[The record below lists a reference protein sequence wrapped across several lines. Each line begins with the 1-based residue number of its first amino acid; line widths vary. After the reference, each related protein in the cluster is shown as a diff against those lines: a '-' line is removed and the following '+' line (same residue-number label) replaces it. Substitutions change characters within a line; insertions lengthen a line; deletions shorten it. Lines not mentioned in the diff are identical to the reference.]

1 MKLYHTFKKYRGLI
15 EKQIH
20 RIEPRSVIPS
30 EEFAWTKFVEKIHP
44 YIKAECLDIL
54 RQLSYISN
62 FDDVLPGQRALKQGD
77 QWKSFYLMAM
87 GKPVPQ
93 HAKLCPQTMK
103 ALENIPGV
111 MNAFFSILKPGTH
124 IPAHRGPYSGIL
136 RFHLGVII
144 PDGDVGIRV
153 DENVCRWGEG
163 KSLVFDDGFTHEAWN
178 HTSEIRV
185 VLFVDLARPLPAPW
199 GFINNQVLKLMALS
213 KEVRYAQ
220 QVIQNTQ
227 IGRDTQ
233 EAPAIL

>member
-1 MKLYHTFKKYRGLI
+1 MKLYHTFKKYRGWL
-15 EKQIH
+15 ENQIH

-30 EEFAWTKFVEKIHP
+30 EELAWTKSVEKMHP
-44 YIKAECLDIL
+44 SIKLECLDIL

-62 FDDVLPGQRALKQGD
+62 FDDVLPGQRALNQGD

-87 GKPVPQ
+87 GKTVPQ
-93 HAKLCPQTMK
+93 HAKQCPQTMK
-103 ALENIPGV
+103 ALEDIPGV

-136 RFHLGVII
+136 RYHLGVII
-144 PDGDVGIRV
+144 PGGDVGIRV
-153 DENVCRWGEG
+153 GENLCRWNEA

-178 HTSEIRV
+178 HTRELRV
-185 VLFVDLARPLPAPW
+185 VLFVDLARPLPEPW
-199 GFINNQVLKLMALS
+199 GFINQQILKLMALS